1 MSEMHREIV
10 ETSTKISEE
19 IFEKNIKKFNIF
31 NELHNSEKVYNKLD
45 EILEQLKFIST
56 NLLEINLQQITPIN
70 HSFIPQQIVIS
81 GSNETTASLKTEIKK
96 SIKREEQTFIP
107 TIDTSDIVVNTQKN
121 KKTTVINDITDSIT
135 KLNNIK

>member
-1 MSEMHREIV
+1 MSEIHREIV

-19 IFEKNIKKFNIF
+19 IFEKNIKKLNIF

-81 GSNETTASLKTEIKK
+81 GSNEIKASLKSEIKK
-96 SIKREEQTFIP
+96 SIKKEEQTFIP
-107 TIDTSDIVVNTQKN
+107 TIDTSDIIVNTQKN
-121 KKTTVINDITDSIT
+121 KKTTIINDITDSIK